1 LDRKENTSKSHN
13 DSVVSQFTKQAIPF
27 TQMSQHSNR
36 HGLETMLKLCQPRR
50 NDTVLDVAC
59 GSGIVSCEFANIV
72 SHVTGI
78 DLTPA
83 MIDQARKLQQEKQ
96 IKNIDWKIGD
106 VLHLPFNDSLFSI
119 VVTRY
124 SFHHMIEP
132 KKALEEMKRV
142 CIPGGKIMVIDV
154 TPDEKK
160 VNAYNFVEKLRDSS
174 HTKALTHS
182 ELENMMKEVGLV
194 DLNSEHH
201 ELEMQLEKIIASSF
215 PEPGDIGKI
224 RNLFQEDLTKNNLGL
239 KSHLKNNEIF
249 FYFPIS
255 MVIGN
260 KT

>member
-1 LDRKENTSKSHN
+1 ML
-13 DSVVSQFTKQAIPF
+13 
-27 TQMSQHSNR
+27 QHSNQ
-36 HGLETMLKLCQPRR
+36 HGLETMLKLCQPKQ
-50 NDTVLDVAC
+50 NDKVLDVAC
-59 GSGIVSCEFANIV
+59 GSGIVSCELAKTV

-106 VLHLPFNDSLFSI
+106 VSHLPFNDGIFSI

-124 SFHHMIEP
+124 SFHHMVEP

-142 CIPGGKIMVIDV
+142 CVPGGKIMVIDV
-154 TPDEKK
+154 TPDENKS
-160 VNAYNFVEKLRDSS
+160 NAYNYVEKLRDCS

-182 ELENMMKEVGLV
+182 ELESMMIEAGIVN
-194 DLNSEHH
+194 LNSEHH
-201 ELEMQLEKIIASSF
+201 DLEMQLENIIAASF
-215 PEPGDIGKI
+215 PEPGNIDKI

-239 KSHLKNNEIF
+239 KSHLRDNEIY